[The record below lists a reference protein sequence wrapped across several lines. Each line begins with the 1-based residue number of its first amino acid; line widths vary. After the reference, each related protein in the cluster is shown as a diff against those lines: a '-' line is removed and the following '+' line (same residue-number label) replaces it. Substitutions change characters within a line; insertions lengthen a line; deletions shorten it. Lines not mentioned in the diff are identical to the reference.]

1 MTCRHLFN
9 QSGNGNASFR
19 FGFFPGVWSFNA
31 IVTFK
36 MNKGRGGR
44 RWRAAPPRPG
54 AHRNRTGGFA
64 IRLELVN
71 PHGTALV
78 WEIFRV

>member
-1 MTCRHLFN
+1 MPLLL
-9 QSGNGNASFR
+9 
-19 FGFFPGVWSFNA
+19 
-31 IVTFK
+31 FK